1 MEIVCNIL
9 LFVIFIGLVSVF
21 VGFGSFDVVVCQDL
35 GNNKTKR
42 QRR

>member
-21 VGFGSFDVVVCQDL
+21 VGFGSFAFVVCQDL